1 MKKVLFTLLILL
13 MPAFAQAYEVIS
25 EETTIDGIFS
35 HTETVVAASEDP
47 IDRFTMH
54 RYKNRFVPSWM
65 TQRVLILVP
74 GLQSEFDMYLDGFA
88 QAVALAGI
96 EVWGL
101 TPRAANL
108 SAACETDPASCAISG
123 TWGMDTYIDDTI
135 YIRDALET
143 TLPGRTVVMG
153 GVSLGAMVPV
163 AVVNEDP
170 YRYDGLFLL
179 DGFLYSADPVI
190 INHNAPYCG
199 MLDAMVGMGLY
210 YDGTLGQISTLIMTL
225 AQTDPDGPSPIM
237 PGLTNRQA
245 LIAFFDTLPP
255 FPDAPVS
262 CHPDA
267 HICVGDVM
275 AGEFYYAD
283 EEKLFYGIET
293 FMPYIPFVITRDFLC
308 AMAAHPLYD
317 YTYNLSAYEGAI
329 YAAGG
334 TEGMGGH
341 MADELA
347 LFVNADITEA
357 FEIGYGH
364 MDPYFSKTRFCDL
377 TLPLLSWLYSL

>member
-1 MKKVLFTLLILL
+1 MKRVLFTLLVLL
-13 MPAFAQAYEVIS
+13 MPVWANAYEVVS
-25 EETTIDGIFS
+25 ENTTIDGIFK
-35 HTETVVAASEDP
+35 HTETVIAASANP
-47 IDRFTMH
+47 IDQFKMH
-54 RYKNRFVPSWM
+54 RYRNRFVPP
-65 TQRVLILVP
+65 RFADKVIILVA

-88 QAVALAGI
+88 QSIALSGI

-108 SAACETDPASCAISG
+108 SAACETDPASCAVAG
-123 TWGMDTYIDDTI
+123 TWGMDTYIDDTS
-135 YIRDALET
+135 YIRDAVEAA
-143 TLPGRTVVMG
+143 LPGRTIIIG

-170 YRYDGLFLL
+170 DRYDGLFLL

-190 INHNAPYCG
+190 LNHNAPFCG
-199 MLDAMVGMGLY
+199 MLEVMAGMGIY
-210 YDGTLGQISTLIMTL
+210 YDGTQGQVATLLMTL
-225 AQTDPDGPSPIM
+225 AQTDPSGPSPII

-255 FPDAPVS
+255 GTPIS
-262 CHPDA
+262 GHPDA

-283 EEKLFYGIET
+283 DEKLFYGIET
-293 FMPYIPFVITRDFLC
+293 FMPYIPFVITRDFTC
-308 AMAAHPLYD
+308 AIAGWPGYN
-317 YTYNLSAYEGAI
+317 YTSNLAAYEGAI

-334 TEGMGGH
+334 TEGLGGH
-341 MADELA
+341 MADELS
-347 LFVNADITEA
+347 LFVNADITET
-357 FEIGYGH
+357 FELGYGH

-377 TLPLLSWLYSL
+377 TLPVIAWMYSI